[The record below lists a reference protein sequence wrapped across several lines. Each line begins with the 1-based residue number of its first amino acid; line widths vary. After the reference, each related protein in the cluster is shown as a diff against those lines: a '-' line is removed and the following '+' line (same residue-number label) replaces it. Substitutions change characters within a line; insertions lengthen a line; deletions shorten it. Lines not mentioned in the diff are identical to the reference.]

1 MFKCLA
7 AFPLHVPLY
16 PKDRLKSENLP
27 TGFEILGSPP
37 VGLYIAIHASSKY
50 SSGSAALSLRSSTET
65 TRTITRWY
73 FQSDIEQVIIIG
85 ILATEFLIEERVAL
99 VFLFDIA
106 RCPIGKKTGLAQ
118 FLTCLR

>member
-50 SSGSAALSLRSSTET
+50 SPGSAALSLRSSTET
-65 TRTITRWY
+65 TRTIVRWY
-73 FQSDIEQVIIIG
+73 FQSDIEQVVIIG
-85 ILATEFLIEERVAL
+85 ILATEYHSALLNFSSRRGVAL
-99 VFLFDIA
+99 VNSFDVA
-106 RCPIGKKTGLAQ
+106 RCPSGKRLV
-118 FLTCLR
+118 